1 MRLLLCVILL
11 FASGL
16 HSNAQDR
23 SLKEKLEKLKK
34 DIRQSTYYDSSTVF
48 KKGQEAIELA
58 RKNNLPSEEATIY
71 QFYGNFYYFSY
82 NVEKAKANYSKS
94 IEIARKAG
102 NLELVNSTKIR
113 LAFIES
119 AGDVVKAEKKFKEL
133 LVEAEKNNF
142 LVNQIEIFNGLGNL
156 YSDRMIRDTAMN
168 YYLKG
173 LKLAEKENRKYHQ
186 AMMLN
191 NIGLLKFSDKKI
203 SEAAKDFERAVKLI
217 TNMNEDRLMLNLNN
231 NLGLVFKELKDY
243 NSSIQYYQNTL
254 LNARK
259 LGFPQAVSV
268 AYLNLSD
275 SYLKN
280 KDFTTSE
287 IYADS
292 AINRLRELKE
302 MNFLG
307 MGYLIKSNI
316 HLDQQH
322 LVEANIYA
330 DSLKYFASYYS
341 SPNNMLEY
349 YKLKSDIKKKEG
361 DFKNAMFFLDK
372 YYQIKDSL
380 EEITYDDKLAELQVI
395 YGKEKADADL
405 ENEKNKN
412 SLLSK
417 ENELKR
423 TRMNLIIIISVFLI
437 LVVSSIL
444 YIRYMRIVRN
454 QKEYFTQKLIENTD
468 NERSRIS
475 KDLHDDI
482 GQSLSII
489 KSKINMFNSGKIQD
503 LEGLD
508 KEVGEVIEQTR
519 AISHQLHP
527 SAVAKMGLERSIVS
541 LLERTQSN
549 TGIVCSISVKKD
561 VEAIDNE
568 VKTQVYRIIQECI
581 NNTIKHA
588 NATALKVSL
597 SQHSDTITM
606 TYQDNGRG
614 MSDEKKNSGIGMLTI
629 KERAAAIKGKIHTP
643 STDKGFK
650 LILTIQST

>member
-1 MRLLLCVILL
+1 MRLFLCVILL
-11 FASGL
+11 FAFGF
-16 HSNAQDR
+16 HSKAQDR
-23 SLKEKLEKLKK
+23 SVQEKLEKLKK
-34 DIRQSTYYDSSTVF
+34 DIRQSTYYDSSAVF

-71 QFYGNFYYFSY
+71 QFYGNFWYFSY
-82 NVEKAKANYSKS
+82 NVDKAKANYSKS
-94 IEIARKAG
+94 IEIARNAG
-102 NLELVNSTKIR
+102 DLELVNSTKIR

-142 LVNQIEIFNGLGNL
+142 PVNQIEIYNGLGNL

-173 LKLAEKENRKYHQ
+173 LKQAEKDNRKYHQ

-203 SEAAKDFERAVKLI
+203 NEAAKDFERAVKLI

-268 AYLNLSD
+268 AHLNLSD

-280 KDFTTSE
+280 KEYRTAE

-307 MGYLIKSNI
+307 MGYMIKSNI

-322 LVEANIYA
+322 LIEANMYA
-330 DSLKYFASYYS
+330 DSVKHFASYYS

-372 YYQIKDSL
+372 YYHIKDSL
-380 EEITYDDKLAELQVI
+380 EEITNDDKLAELQVI
-395 YGKEKADADL
+395 YGKERADADL

-437 LVVSSIL
+437 LGVSSIL

-489 KSKINMFNSGKIQD
+489 KSKINMFNSGKIKN

-527 SAVAKMGLERSIVS
+527 SAVAKMGMERSIVS
-541 LLERTQSN
+541 LLEKTQSN

-581 NNTIKHA
+581 NNTMKHA

-597 SQHSDTITM
+597 SQHSGSITM
-606 TYQDNGRG
+606 TYRDNGKG
-614 MSDEKKNSGIGMLTI
+614 MSDEKKNLGIGMLTI
-629 KERAAAIKGKIHTP
+629 KERAAAIKGKIQTP

-650 LILTIQST
+650 LILTIQSA

>member
-1 MRLLLCVILL
+1 MRLFLCVILL
-11 FASGL
+11 FAFGF
-16 HSNAQDR
+16 HSKAQDR
-23 SLKEKLEKLKK
+23 SVQEKLEKLKK
-34 DIRQSTYYDSSTVF
+34 DIRQSTYYDSSAVF

-71 QFYGNFYYFSY
+71 QFYGNFWYFSY
-82 NVEKAKANYSKS
+82 NVDKAKANYSKS
-94 IEIARKAG
+94 IEIARNAG
-102 NLELVNSTKIR
+102 DLELVNSTKIR

-142 LVNQIEIFNGLGNL
+142 PVNQIEIYNGLGNL

-173 LKLAEKENRKYHQ
+173 LKQAEKDNRKYHQ

-203 SEAAKDFERAVKLI
+203 NEAAKDFERAVKLI

-268 AYLNLSD
+268 AHLNLSD

-280 KDFTTSE
+280 KEYRTAE

-307 MGYLIKSNI
+307 MGYMIKSNI

-322 LVEANIYA
+322 LIEANMYA
-330 DSLKYFASYYS
+330 DSVKHFASYYS

-372 YYQIKDSL
+372 YYHIKDSL
-380 EEITYDDKLAELQVI
+380 EEITNDDKLAELQVI
-395 YGKEKADADL
+395 YGKERADADL

-437 LVVSSIL
+437 LGVSSIL

-489 KSKINMFNSGKIQD
+489 KSKINMFNSGKIKN

-527 SAVAKMGLERSIVS
+527 SAVAKMGMERSIVS
-541 LLERTQSN
+541 LLEKTQSN

-581 NNTIKHA
+581 NNTMKHA

-597 SQHSDTITM
+597 SQHSGSITM
-606 TYQDNGRG
+606 TYRDNGKG
-614 MSDEKKNSGIGMLTI
+614 MSDEKKNLGIGMLTI
-629 KERAAAIKGKIHTP
+629 KERAAAIKGKIQTP

-650 LILTIQST
+650 LILIIQSA